1 MKISYSGNRTDRIS
15 SPQQV
20 IRHHT
25 DGKDSVLDPRLSQ
38 KVWNHSPDGFQWGYG
53 GSGPAQLSLAILLD
67 VTGDEERSVKL
78 HQDFK
83 WDKIA
88 QLDDSFVLTVDEIH
102 DWLASKKQEIEIPEE
117 SEVKR

>member
-1 MKISYSGNRTDRIS
+1 VKISYIGNKTDGGSG
-15 SPQQV
+15 PQTV
-20 IRHHT
+20 IRHQS
-25 DGKDSVLDPRLSQ
+25 DGHDFPLNPSWSQ

-53 GSGPAQLSLAILLD
+53 GSGPSQLALAILLD
-67 VTGDEERSVKL
+67 VTGDEERSVRL